1 MDIPEEFLHRIL
13 IAVDYYTVYL
23 KATNRDRQPFLEVS
37 EFIMKR
43 KGQDKEVSS
52 PAPRKKR
59 A

>member
-1 MDIPEEFLHRIL
+1 
-13 IAVDYYTVYL
+13 VDYYTVYL

-43 KGQDKEVSS
+43 KGQGKEVSS